1 MVVKNKCGHFNTWVM
16 RLMGG
21 GKRFTYCLGCLIE
34 KIGLDNI
41 EDYDNPFI
49 NIKTKEEE
57 KKKKET
63 SKKKKTEQ

>member
-21 GKRFTYCLGCLIE
+21 GKRYTYCLGCLIE
-34 KIGLDNI
+34 KVGLDNI

-49 NIKTKEEE
+49 NIKTKKEA
-57 KKKKET
+57 KET
-63 SKKKKTEQ
+63 PKKKKTKQ